1 MGETL
6 GIAQPVP
13 AVIFGMPLVK
23 EAVVAHSAFHNDD
36 VWDVD
41 FFSGRR
47 DGFHGAAV
55 RRTPI
60 FYRASIVRVRSGN
73 NAA

>member
-23 EAVVAHSAFHNDD
+23 EAVVAHPAFHNDD